1 MNIFS
6 VGDGEAYEL
15 TRNEYI
21 NRTHKKFP
29 FYQDVKKYKT
39 PYFAIC
45 PACNNPIQ
53 IINLFGAQY
62 EEEQTCRTTM
72 HGRHFTRNVDGLP
85 AYNQEN
91 YNGCPL
97 HNPVAFRIRQI
108 RETESVNEEIRD
120 LVENNIDKLANDI
133 RKITGVL
140 LKNEKIMKLIDD
152 YIEARDYC
160 YTHTNKFNIP
170 YSILYTREVVNIF
183 GQKISQSE
191 LGERI
196 NLAINNNSNYFR
208 IEEGRIIKKVPAY
221 VSIHLLVTNHRIAQ
235 GGRQYMAINI
245 EESNGNEHHL
255 IFHEEVEIK
264 QYTY

>member
-85 AYNQEN
+85 AYNQES

-108 RETESVNEEIRD
+108 REIVRY
-120 LVENNIDKLANDI
+120 
-133 RKITGVL
+133 KI
-140 LKNEKIMKLIDD
+140 
-152 YIEARDYC
+152 A
-160 YTHTNKFNIP
+160 
-170 YSILYTREVVNIF
+170 S
-183 GQKISQSE
+183 
-191 LGERI
+191 
-196 NLAINNNSNYFR
+196 
-208 IEEGRIIKKVPAY
+208 
-221 VSIHLLVTNHRIAQ
+221 
-235 GGRQYMAINI
+235 
-245 EESNGNEHHL
+245 
-255 IFHEEVEIK
+255 
-264 QYTY
+264 